1 MPQEPRQQKKR
12 RSPSWSK
19 SRNTASQQAA
29 SINLPSMP
37 SPSSLERKRRSTCST
52 ENRCKQVLRK
62 HPPRRHPRTS
72 MQRSADSRRSVS
84 PARQSPILTDHRIAH
99 CRMTFCRMT
108 SRAITPRPEES
119 QDAAIEPDALP
130 ACFHADFHCSSF
142 RFNRKKQLCYSCHQ
156 VLYPKLKKVYCSCS
170 KRCIITAALMKE
182 TLQRVSAKIRIL
194 FFGGGRIFHLCRNAF
209 RGGEHSP
216 PDFFLGTPKRYAAS
230 DSAAHG
236 S

>member
-1 MPQEPRQQKKR
+1 M
-12 RSPSWSK
+12 
-19 SRNTASQQAA
+19 
-29 SINLPSMP
+29 
-37 SPSSLERKRRSTCST
+37 
-52 ENRCKQVLRK
+52 
-62 HPPRRHPRTS
+62 
-72 MQRSADSRRSVS
+72 
-84 PARQSPILTDHRIAH
+84 RQSVGSKRSITPFGNPRVSHRIAH

-130 ACFHADFHCSSF
+130 ACFHADFHGSSS
-142 RFNRKKQLCYSCHQ
+142 RFNRKKRLCYSCHQ
-156 VLYPKLKKVYCSCS
+156 ALYPKLKKVYCSCS

-216 PDFFLGTPKRYAAS
+216 PDFFLGTSKRGRFHSLNLVLAYRPLSCMKIIDLLRFEAA
-230 DSAAHG
+230 
-236 S
+236 